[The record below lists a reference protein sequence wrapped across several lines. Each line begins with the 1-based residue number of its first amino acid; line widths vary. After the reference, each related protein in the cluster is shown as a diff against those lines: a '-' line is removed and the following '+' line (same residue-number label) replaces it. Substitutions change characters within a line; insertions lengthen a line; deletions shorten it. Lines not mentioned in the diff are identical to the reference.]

1 MCEIEQFPKFKTPM
15 PEDYHPELD
24 KTSLLPPE
32 YITRYKSLLGS
43 ANWIIILGRFDIQ
56 YAVNTLSKYSHAPR
70 EGHMKMLYQVFGY
83 LRSSYKGKLL
93 IDVGEPPILKK
104 IKITKGQNWS
114 EMYPDTVEDIPHN
127 MPPPKGRS
135 VKITAFVDADHARD
149 KLTRRSVTG
158 IVVLL
163 NNTPIYWSS
172 KRQTTV
178 ETSTYGSKLIA
189 SRVAVNLIVEM
200 RYKLRMLG
208 VPFEGPSYMLGD
220 NMSVVLNTT
229 IPSSPLKKKHLACA
243 YHHVREAIA
252 ASIIVYGHIESKENL
267 AEVETKPLGMQQF
280 STLVKQ
286 YLFRQPQTV
295 AKTDNTTTTQ
305 MLEGE

>member
-1 MCEIEQFPKFKTPM
+1 M
-15 PEDYHPELD
+15 
-24 KTSLLPPE
+24 
-32 YITRYKSLLGS
+32 
-43 ANWIIILGRFDIQ
+43 
-56 YAVNTLSKYSHAPR
+56 
-70 EGHMKMLYQVFGY
+70 
-83 LRSSYKGKLL
+83 
-93 IDVGEPPILKK
+93 
-104 IKITKGQNWS
+104 
-114 EMYPDTVEDIPHN
+114 EDIPHN
-127 MPPPKGRS
+127 MPPPKGRN

-172 KRQTTV
+172 KCQTTV
-178 ETSTYGSKLIA
+178 ETSTYGSELIA
-189 SRVAVNLIVEM
+189 SHVAVDLIIEM

-252 ASIIVYGHIESKENL
+252 ASIVVYGHIESKENL
-267 AEVETKPLGMQQF
+267 ADVETKPLGTQQF